1 MLWISLRI
9 LDKISFNMDINMI
22 QHGHM
27 HQRRRSLPTS
37 SWRQH
42 SSQHHKIV
50 LHLVYL
56 GVLSQS
62 EGFGRH
68 GAGEGRWGREWCSFG
83 HGTWFLNGLSLSMS
97 LCHMVRRKSCKVLK
111 VWPKTRLY
119 CKICKMHC
127 TLKSVCTGAKV
138 MEDPRRVPWHRAV
151 GLLDKE
157 GPGGD
162 FEGLWRSLRPH
173 LSISRWVRPNV
184 GWFMSIYVDYMS
196 LDSVL
201 NFQLLS

>member
-1 MLWISLRI
+1 
-9 LDKISFNMDINMI
+9 
-22 QHGHM
+22 M
-27 HQRRRSLPTS
+27 HQRRRSLPMS

-119 CKICKMHC
+119 CKICIDLQDALHSEICLHWREGNGGSTPSSVAQSCGTFRQGGARRGQEGM
-127 TLKSVCTGAKV
+127 LKVYEGLC
-138 MEDPRRVPWHRAV
+138 DPTCPF
-151 GLLDKE
+151 
-157 GPGGD
+157 PGGSVPT
-162 FEGLWRSLRPH
+162 L
-173 LSISRWVRPNV
+173 
-184 GWFMSIYVDYMS
+184 IYVDLCRLYELGFRS
-196 LDSVL
+196 EVPTAFIVFAS
-201 NFQLLS
+201 

>member
-1 MLWISLRI
+1 
-9 LDKISFNMDINMI
+9 
-22 QHGHM
+22 M
-27 HQRRRSLPTS
+27 HQRRRSLPMS

-119 CKICKMHC
+119 CKICIDLQDALHSEIC
-127 TLKSVCTGAKV
+127 LHWREGNGGSTPSSVAQSCGTFRQGGA
-138 MEDPRRVPWHRAV
+138 RR
-151 GLLDKE
+151 GC
-157 GPGGD
+157 
-162 FEGLWRSLRPH
+162 WRSMKVSATPLVH
-173 LSISRWVRPNV
+173 FQV
-184 GWFMSIYVDYMS
+184 GPSQRWFMSIYVDYMS

-201 NFQLLS
+201 KFQLLS